1 LKNSHQRGFTL
12 IELIV
17 TVVVLAIFA
26 SIAVPSYSE
35 WIERERLSRAVS
47 DMNNLIQFA
56 RTETLKTDTNMY
68 VVYTVGDG
76 WCSAVQTS
84 SAALNCASTITDRH
98 VTYTNYSNI
107 EMVSPAASSYFY
119 FDKVRGVPVGSSDFT
134 FENSLSDECS
144 LSVSMLG
151 MVTIDGC

>member
-1 LKNSHQRGFTL
+1 MKNSDQRGFTL

-56 RTETLKTDTNMY
+56 RTETLKTDSNIY
-68 VVYTVGDG
+68 VVYTVGDS
-76 WCSAVQTS
+76 WCSAVQTT
-84 SAALNCASTITDRH
+84 SAALNCGSNITDRH
-98 VTYTNYSNI
+98 ITYTNYSNV

-119 FDKVRGVPVGSSDFT
+119 FDKVRGVPIGSNDFT
-134 FENSLSDECS
+134 FENALSDDCS

-151 MVTIDGC
+151 IVTINGC

>member
-1 LKNSHQRGFTL
+1 MKNSDQRGFTL

-68 VVYTVGDG
+68 VVYTVGDS
-76 WCSAVQTS
+76 WCSAVQTTS
-84 SAALNCASTITDRH
+84 TALNCASNITDRH
-98 VTYTNYSNI
+98 VTYTSYSNV

>member
-1 LKNSHQRGFTL
+1 MKNSDQRGFTL

-56 RTETLKTDTNMY
+56 RTETLKTDKNMY
-68 VVYTVGDG
+68 VVYTVGDS
-76 WCSAVQTS
+76 WCSAVQTTS
-84 SAALNCASTITDRH
+84 TALNCASNITDRH
-98 VTYTNYSNI
+98 VTYTSYSNV

-144 LSVSMLG
+144 LSVSLLG

>member
-1 LKNSHQRGFTL
+1 MKNSDQRGFTL

-56 RTETLKTDTNMY
+56 RTETLKTDANIY
-68 VVYTVGDG
+68 VVYIVGDS
-76 WCSAVQTS
+76 WCSAVQTT
-84 SAALNCASTITDRH
+84 SAALNCGSTITDRH
-98 VTYTNYSNI
+98 ITYTNYSNV
-107 EMVSPAASSYFY
+107 EMVSPTASSYFY
-119 FDKVRGVPVGSSDFT
+119 FDKVRGVPVGSNDFT
-134 FENSLSDECS
+134 FENTLSDDCS

-151 MVTIDGC
+151 VVTINGC